1 MARVAEPV
9 LGPSDFSTPWCGM
22 AQVHGRRTWREG
34 QPGIR
39 RPGPHAQVESSSEQ
53 WRDAAGS
60 LPTFGIR
67 LHRRL
72 ARMLIEAYDGTDF
85 GPSRNGDGGYA
96 CWRAQ
101 CARVW
106 EGDGATARA
115 VCRPSVSSH
124 AHRCLHPYFRGRSM
138 GQISDHRETVM
149 GAMPAGAHSVR
160 ECGRATTRRRG
171 QYADLRY
178 PVTHRRLHPCCG
190 AGARWGRVWTIEKR

>member
-85 GPSRNGDGGYA
+85 GPSRNGEGA
-96 CWRAQ
+96 AQAAAQSLRKCVRAM
-101 CARVW
+101 AR
-106 EGDGATARA
+106 
-115 VCRPSVSSH
+115 
-124 AHRCLHPYFRGRSM
+124 RC
-138 GQISDHRETVM
+138 GQFAYDW
-149 GAMPAGAHSVR
+149 
-160 ECGRATTRRRG
+160 
-171 QYADLRY
+171 L
-178 PVTHRRLHPCCG
+178 PVPPMFCTHVHGKLM
-190 AGARWGRVWTIEKR
+190 